1 MFLAF
6 DYNLLKLAERRF
18 AMIINNIKSG
28 RLNRPICL
36 FAAITLLLTVGLLD
50 SALAV
55 TTDEIDK
62 RADEALKR
70 LYELE
75 GGKEFAD
82 KAEGLLIMPKVGK
95 GALIV
100 GFEHGKGALRV
111 DGKTVDYYSL
121 TAGSVGL
128 QLGGETKAIIIAFMT
143 KESLE
148 KFRTSKNWEAGVD
161 ANIAM
166 IKAGD
171 GGSLSNI
178 TGKESI
184 QAIVFGVKGLL
195 LDMSLK
201 GAKFSKLDK
210 KE

>member
-1 MFLAF
+1 MVISI
-6 DYNLLKLAERRF
+6 R
-18 AMIINNIKSG
+18 KSSKIS
-28 RLNRPICL
+28 RALCL
-36 FAAITLLLTVGLLD
+36 FSAITLLLTVGLLD

-55 TTDEIDK
+55 TADEIDK

-82 KAEGLLIMPKVGK
+82 KAKGLLIMPKVGK

-121 TAGSVGL
+121 SAGSLGL
-128 QLGGETKAIIIAFMT
+128 QIGGEAKAIIIAFMT
-143 KESLE
+143 KESLV
-148 KFRTSKNWEAGVD
+148 KFRASKNWEAGVD

-178 TGKESI
+178 TGKEPI

-195 LDMSLK
+195 LDLSLK
-201 GAKFSKLDK
+201 GAKFSKLDESKLDK